1 VTATLLQ
8 RVQSHTRVPLF
19 RQGYALILSSA
30 IAAGLGFVFWLVA
43 ARMYSPETVG
53 LNSAAISAMLFISG
67 LSQLNLSSAL
77 MRFLPSAGRKTGR
90 LIVLSYALPTVV
102 GAVSGAIF
110 LIGLDTWTPNLAF
123 LTHNAGFEIW
133 FIAAVIGWNVF
144 ALQDAI
150 LTGFRRAI
158 WVAAD
163 ATLFSVIRLV
173 LLIALAGPLPAY
185 GMFASWTAA
194 IVASII
200 PINLF
205 IVHRLVR
212 PRARTT
218 TSDGA
223 GVSARRLVHY
233 VGLDYIGWM
242 GFLAATTLIP
252 LMITQRAGGAEN
264 AYFSLAWAIVFPLYL
279 LSSNMGMSLVVSAAD
294 DEEKLGLHLRRAAVQ
309 TLRLAVPL
317 VLLVVLLAPY
327 LLRLFGPAYASHG
340 TDTLRLV
347 ALSAI
352 PNIVTTLYVYAC
364 RAGRKMVRLA
374 IVLTAECSMVVILS
388 YLLLDPWGIA
398 GVGAAW
404 VIAQSIVAVAILIR
418 TMPAFLAQP
427 GTAL

>member
-123 LTHNAGFEIW
+123 LTRNTGFEIW

-144 ALQDAI
+144 ALQDAV

-158 WVAAD
+158 WVAGD
-163 ATLFSVIRLV
+163 ATLFSVTRLV
-173 LLIALAGPLPAY
+173 LLIAFVGPLPAY

-194 IVASII
+194 MVASIV

-205 IVHRLVR
+205 IVYRVVR
-212 PRARTT
+212 PRARTM

-223 GVSARRLVHY
+223 AVSARRLLHY
-233 VGLDYIGWM
+233 VGLDYLGWM

-252 LMITQRAGGAEN
+252 LMITQRAGAAEN

-279 LSSNMGMSLVVSAAD
+279 LSSNMGMSLVVSAAG
-294 DEEKLGLHLRRAAVQ
+294 DEEKLALHLRRAVVQ
-309 TLRLAVPL
+309 TLRLVAPL

-327 LLRLFGPAYASHG
+327 VLRLFGSAYASHATG
-340 TDTLRLV
+340 TLRLV

-352 PNIVTTLYVYAC
+352 PNVVTTLYVYAC
-364 RAGRKMVRLA
+364 RARRKMLRLV
-374 IVLTAECSMVVILS
+374 IVLTAECSVVVVLS
-388 YLLLDPWGIA
+388 YALLDPLGIA

-404 VIAQSIVAVAILIR
+404 VIGQSVVAVAILIR
-418 TMPAFLAQP
+418 TMPAFVAHP
-427 GTAL
+427 GTAA